1 MPHRDTR
8 ESVFDD
14 ALADFL
20 HDLKQPLNLIK
31 VIAQDV
37 RLDVKKNRLQLDTLP
52 GSMAEIES
60 SIDHLVSQID
70 EYRERG
76 RTHR

>member
-1 MPHRDTR
+1 MGNNGPNP
-8 ESVFDD
+8 SVVSD

-37 RLDVKKNRLQLDTLP
+37 RLDVKKNRLSLETLP
-52 GSMAEIES
+52 DSMTEIES
-60 SIDHLVSQID
+60 SIDTLVSQID
-70 EYRERG
+70 EYRQQVKERK
-76 RTHR
+76 

>member
-1 MPHRDTR
+1 MSDRKGND
-8 ESVFDD
+8 VILGD

-37 RLDVKKNRLQLDTLP
+37 RLDVSKNRLDVNTLP
-52 GSMAEIES
+52 GSMKDIEA
-60 SIDHLVSQID
+60 SIDRLVSQID
-70 EYRERG
+70 EYRQKVRES
-76 RTHR
+76 